1 MPLIILH
8 TIVTF
13 AKASFDATGTAL
25 EIEDRERRVNI
36 TRLKARRSIFF
47 SAVCVVAAKS
57 ELVAARGVNSNSVN
71 CVSLDDSSVLEKL
84 SERLPAVIRTM
95 SN

>member
-1 MPLIILH
+1 MH

-13 AKASFDATGTAL
+13 AKASFDATGTLL
-25 EIEDRERRVNI
+25 EIEDRGRRVNN
-36 TRLKARRSIFF
+36 TRLNARHSIFF
-47 SAVCVVAAKS
+47 CDVCVVAAKS

-71 CVSLDDSSVLEKL
+71 CVSVNDSLVLEKL